1 MSSKH
6 LRADF
11 VYAWPTA
18 EIAVMGAD
26 GAADILYGKQM
37 KNMNPAEKAAFRSEK
52 IDEYNENS

>member
-37 KNMNPAEKAAFRSEK
+37 KNMNPAEKQLSAAKRLMNTMK
-52 IDEYNENS
+52 NS